1 MRKQQLYIAFILL
14 TVAGS
19 VSYNGYTQPQFQA
32 VPNDPLEK
40 ARMYADMKQYDKA
53 AEVYEKIY
61 KQNPSDQDVY
71 RDYFQLLLVMKDF
84 KKAEKILD
92 EQLSIRRNYPLLF
105 VDAGRLYQEQGKTK
119 KAESEFDKVVL
130 SLNGDDLIT
139 QRVASAFFAI
149 GRDDYALK
157 TYERARDILHNGY
170 LYSGPLARLYAK
182 QGDMYKSV
190 GALLEGGVN
199 YQSGLEDIKATLLE
213 VIGADPKK
221 IQATQKALVKKI
233 NEQPE
238 NSYYPELLTWIYTQK
253 DDWEGA
259 LIQIEAI
266 DARNKE
272 SGERVLEFARFAA
285 KENQYDYALKA
296 YDIVINKGAASPFS
310 GIAKG
315 EKLSVRFAHVQQHPD
330 SALAEIQVLSKDYES
345 YLTEF
350 PQYYNSQTLRD
361 YAALEAQY
369 ANNPQKGIDLL
380 EKALNLPNVRRDFLG
395 VAKLQ
400 LGDYYVIQ
408 GKVWDASLLYSQVD
422 KTFKEDMLGEE
433 ARFRNAKLAYYR
445 GDFEWAQGQL
455 TVLKASTSELI
466 SNDALY
472 LSVLITENIPPDS
485 NYVPLTRFAYADLL
499 MFQNKD
505 KEAEA
510 IFDSIS
516 KNFPKHPL
524 QDDILMQH
532 AKLSQKHRDYK
543 SALTYLK
550 EVYEKHGDD
559 VLGDDAVFKT
569 AEIYHKH
576 LSQPEKAKEFYEKL
590 IIDYPGSTYV
600 LTARAHLKT
609 LEPEGQIVP

>member
-1 MRKQQLYIAFILL
+1 MFAIAGTI
-14 TVAGS
+14 
-19 VSYNGYTQPQFQA
+19 YNNGYAQQMQFQA
-32 VPNDPLEK
+32 VPNDPMEK
-40 ARMYADMKQYDKA
+40 ARMYMDMKQYDKA

-61 KQNPSDQDVY
+61 KQNSSDQEVY
-71 RDYFQLLLVMKDF
+71 RDYFHLLMVMKDF

-92 EQLSIRRNYPLLF
+92 EQLSIRRNSPLLF
-105 VDAGRLYQEQGKTK
+105 VDAGMIYMGQGKTK
-119 KAESEFDKVVL
+119 KAESEFDKAVL
-130 SLNGDDLIT
+130 SMNGDDLIT
-139 QRVASAFFAI
+139 QRLTNAFVDM
-149 GRDDYALK
+149 GREDYALK
-157 TYERARDILHNGY
+157 AYEHVTHNLLHNTY
-170 LYSGPLARLYAK
+170 MYSGPMARLYAK
-182 QGDMYKSV
+182 QGDMYKAV
-190 GALLEGGVN
+190 GALIEGGVN
-199 YQSGLEDIKATLLE
+199 YQSGMEDIKSTLLE
-213 VIGADPKK
+213 VLGNDQKK
-221 IQATQKALVKKI
+221 IQLAQKALIKRI

-238 NSYYPELLTWIYTQK
+238 NPYYPDLLTWIYTQK

-296 YDIVINKGAASPFS
+296 YDIVINKGTTSPFS

-315 EKLSVRFAHVQQHPD
+315 EKLNVRFAHLQQYPD
-330 SALAEIQVLSKDYES
+330 STQAEIQALSKDYES

-350 PQYYNSQTLRD
+350 PQHYNSQILRD

-380 EKALNLPNVRRDFLG
+380 QKALDLPNVRRDFMG

-532 AKLSQKHRDYK
+532 AKLSQKHHDYN
-543 SALTYLK
+543 SALSYLK

-559 VLGDDAVFKT
+559 VLGDDAIYKT

-576 LSQPEKAKEFYEKL
+576 LNQPEKAKEFYEKL

-600 LTARAHLKT
+600 LTARAQLKI
-609 LEPEGQIVP
+609 LNPEGQIVP